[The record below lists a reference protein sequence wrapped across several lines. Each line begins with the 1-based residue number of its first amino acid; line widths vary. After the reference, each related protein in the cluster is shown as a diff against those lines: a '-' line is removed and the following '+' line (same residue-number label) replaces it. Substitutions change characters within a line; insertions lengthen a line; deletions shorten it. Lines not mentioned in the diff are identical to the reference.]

1 VPAEVDVASTGGGAA
16 PGSGS
21 SIVTGHGYPAA
32 PVEPALSSGTEQPA
46 DEEIARFYSGNRKAL
61 HDFLVRGC
69 GCASADA
76 EDIIQDTIMAIR
88 RRYWPTVRA
97 LDKPEAYWFK
107 AAERRYRRLRGRQAG
122 RIADGDPS
130 ERLLG
135 VAHPGDQFAVVD
147 RREALMAVLRELPPR
162 QRQVLW
168 LREIAD
174 FSEADT
180 AGILDISVGSVKTHL
195 HHARKGMQELL
206 RKDSAT
212 WEAEVR

>member
-1 VPAEVDVASTGGGAA
+1 MTGQ
-16 PGSGS
+16 
-21 SIVTGHGYPAA
+21 GHPAA
-32 PVEPALSSGTEQPA
+32 PANLALLSGVQAA
-46 DEEIARFYSGNRKAL
+46 DGEIALFYAEYRSRLRG
-61 HDFLVRGC
+61 FLVGGC
-69 GCASADA
+69 GCPSADA
-76 EDIIQDTIMAIR
+76 EDIIQDTIMVIR
-88 RRYWPTVRA
+88 QRYWPTVRA

-122 RIADGDPS
+122 RIADADPT

-135 VAHPGDQFAVVD
+135 VAHPRDEFAAVD
-147 RREALMAVLRELPPR
+147 RREALMAVLLELPPR

-180 AGILDISVGSVKTHL
+180 AVILGISVGSVKTHL

-212 WEAEVR
+212 WEAEIR